1 MHKSLRLHHIYLVS
15 QHVQMQ
21 WNHWVYCVFFR
32 LLRPQH
38 LGSNRS
44 RCLANI
50 PTSQSSAC
58 GIEHERK
65 AYSCFDSQKPRL
77 FRFSKISF
85 ECGKAQ
91 PFFFFGARFAA
102 VAGATPMLS
111 LQSSLLLF
119 QKTPQLQNA
128 KGIFLRKCSQC
139 SFFTFI
145 KTGAFFIF
153 SHNMTMNDGI
163 FTYSDIFWYMFVT
176 LLCFVTHFFRKFPKT
191 AEGTSCTG
199 EICFPTKSLLKS
211 EVDCEDLWKTP
222 TFLAV
227 FFNTYCLFIY
237 TLNILYF
244 LFKMKIGETQSFNI
258 LW

>member
-1 MHKSLRLHHIYLVS
+1 MAMHKSLRLHHIYLIS

-58 GIEHERK
+58 GIEHERET
-65 AYSCFDSQKPRL
+65 YSCFDSQKPRL

-111 LQSSLLLF
+111 LQSSVLHF

-163 FTYSDIFWYMFVT
+163 FTYSVMFCHAFLRERAGRVKSV
-176 LLCFVTHFFRKFPKT
+176 FPFFQV
-191 AEGTSCTG
+191 
-199 EICFPTKSLLKS
+199 IPTKSLLKS

-222 TFLAV
+222 STFFAV
-227 FFNTYCLFIY
+227 FFKHILFVHIY
-237 TLNILYF
+237 
-244 LFKMKIGETQSFNI
+244 FKYTIFFV
-258 LW
+258 

>member
-1 MHKSLRLHHIYLVS
+1 MAMHKSLRLHHIYLVS

-65 AYSCFDSQKPRL
+65 TYSCFDSQKPPL
-77 FRFSKISF
+77 FRFSKIYF

-111 LQSSLLLF
+111 LQSSVLHF

-128 KGIFLRKCSQC
+128 KGIVLRKCSQC

-145 KTGAFFIF
+145 KTGAIFYFF
-153 SHNMTMNDGI
+153 T
-163 FTYSDIFWYMFVT
+163 
-176 LLCFVTHFFRKFPKT
+176 
-191 AEGTSCTG
+191 
-199 EICFPTKSLLKS
+199 
-211 EVDCEDLWKTP
+211 
-222 TFLAV
+222 
-227 FFNTYCLFIY
+227 
-237 TLNILYF
+237 
-244 LFKMKIGETQSFNI
+244 
-258 LW
+258 